1 MIRVTLGVDFMGKEW
16 LDMMRSVGMIAV
28 IRCHV
33 WLLQSLDKEHS
44 NAKMVTTCYDPVHTE
59 TKPTSRRCPAYLN
72 VHKRFQII

>member
-33 WLLQSLDKEHS
+33 WLLQSLDKAHS
-44 NAKMVTTCYDPVHTE
+44 NAKVVTTQKQSQQAEDV
-59 TKPTSRRCPAYLN
+59 LL
-72 VHKRFQII
+72 F